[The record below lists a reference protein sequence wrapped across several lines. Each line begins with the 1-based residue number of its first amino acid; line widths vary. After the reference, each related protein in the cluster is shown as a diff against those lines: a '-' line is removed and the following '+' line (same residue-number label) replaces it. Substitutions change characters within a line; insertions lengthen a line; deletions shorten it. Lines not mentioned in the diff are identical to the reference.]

1 MWLLEQQMTEIV
13 KLGLALEPNHTVPL
27 SLVDFPGSISGIS
40 TVKPKEPV
48 PSVHF
53 LVYCLCDPR

>member
-1 MWLLEQQMTEIV
+1 MWLLEQQIIEIV
-13 KLGLALEPNHTVPL
+13 KLGVALEPKHTVPL
-27 SLVDFPGSISGIS
+27 ILVDFPGSISGIS

>member
-1 MWLLEQQMTEIV
+1 MWLLEQKMMEIV

-27 SLVDFPGSISGIS
+27 SLVDFPGSVSGVA
-40 TVKPKEPV
+40 TVKPEEPV

-53 LVYCLCDPR
+53 LAYISP